1 QGQVFLGP
9 DAKKRKYIFAA
20 RGRCDETIECIRC
33 VHDKRYSY
41 IRNYMPYR
49 PWMALNR
56 YKDTSYPMR
65 KLLRNLHAEGK
76 LTPAQMK
83 FMAPTKP
90 PEELYDLKN
99 DPYELHNLVDSP
111 RHQKVLKRMRA
122 AHIKFIHQTKDLGLI
137 PEPELEDIYLKH
149 GNGYDI
155 LAQPENHD
163 LINRIREVI
172 ELAEHGK
179 SAIPQLINT
188 MQDKRPS
195 VRWWAAIGLGNMN
208 SDAEAAKTVLQKALQ
223 DKSASVRI
231 AAARA
236 FCRMGRS
243 RQVLN
248 ILIEELQN
256 EDNKIARH
264 YAALELEDLGDKAR
278 EFIEE
283 IRAARNDSYD
293 GVKRVAARIVS
304 TLEK

>member
-1 QGQVFLGP
+1 
-9 DAKKRKYIFAA
+9 
-20 RGRCDETIECIRC
+20 
-33 VHDKRYSY
+33 
-41 IRNYMPYR
+41 
-49 PWMALNR
+49 MALNR

>member
-1 QGQVFLGP
+1 
-9 DAKKRKYIFAA
+9 
-20 RGRCDETIECIRC
+20 
-33 VHDKRYSY
+33 
-41 IRNYMPYR
+41 
-49 PWMALNR
+49 MALNR

-65 KLLRNLHAEGK
+65 NLLRSLHAEGK
-76 LTPAQMK
+76 LTPAQKK
-83 FMAPTKP
+83 FLAPTKP

-99 DPYELHNLVDSP
+99 DPHELHNLVNSSKD
-111 RHQKVLKRMRA
+111 QKVLKRMRA
-122 AHIKFIHQTKDLGLI
+122 AHIKWMHQTKDIGLI
-137 PEPELEDIYLKH
+137 PEPILEDIYLKH

-163 LINRIREVI
+163 LIDRIRQVI

-179 SAIPQLINT
+179 SAIPELINA

-195 VRWWAAIGLGNMN
+195 VRWWAAIGLGNMD
-208 SDAEAAKTVLQKALQ
+208 SDAEAATIVLQKALY

-243 RQVLN
+243 RQAMKLLV
-248 ILIEELQN
+248 EELQN
-256 EDNKIARH
+256 KDNKIVRH
-264 YAALELEDLGDKAR
+264 YAALELEDLGDKAG

-283 IRAARNDSYD
+283 IRAAKNDSYD
-293 GVKRVAARIVS
+293 GVKRVTTRIVN